1 MEFIP
6 ERPDIIESSF
16 EDIESSSNRS
26 MMQEAE
32 MLRESKE
39 LVELKELSDKIWKSR
54 SDIFDQSDKDDI
66 NKYFTE
72 TIKEE
77 LNVKGLLSNEIV
89 IWADEISEE
98 SAKMLRAKNSTVKR
112 IVEKLEVVKR
122 KLKKEKSEEISVVK
136 ERRVERIVI
145 EPDEEEE
152 EEEVEVEIKE
162 AESTLKKIIR
172 KVGID
177 GIIYMALLA
186 GGISFIGIDIYA
198 INLLLFGKKAAEKIK
213 N

>member
-89 IWADEISEE
+89 FWADGISEE
-98 SAKMLRAKNSTVKR
+98 SANMLKAKNSTVKR
-112 IVEKLEVVKR
+112 IVEKLEVAKQN
-122 KLKKEKSEEISVVK
+122 LKE
-136 ERRVERIVI
+136 ERIKGAIEPEGIGGAI
-145 EPDEEEE
+145 EPD
-152 EEEVEVEIKE
+152 VEIKE
-162 AESTLKKIIR
+162 AESTLKKIARII
-172 KVGID
+172 GID

>member
-1 MEFIP
+1 MEFMP

-26 MMQEAE
+26 IMQEAE
-32 MLRESKE
+32 ILRESKE

-89 IWADEISEE
+89 FWADGISEE
-98 SAKMLRAKNSTVKR
+98 SAKMLKAKNSTVKR
-112 IVEKLEVVKR
+112 IVEKLEVAKQN
-122 KLKKEKSEEISVVK
+122 LKE
-136 ERRVERIVI
+136 ERIKGAI
-145 EPDEEEE
+145 EPD
-152 EEEVEVEIKE
+152 VEIKE
-162 AESTLKKIIR
+162 VESTLKKIERII
-172 KVGID
+172 GID
-177 GIIYMALLA
+177 SIIYMALLA
-186 GGISFIGIDIYA
+186 GGISFIGINTYA
-198 INLLLFGKKAAEKIK
+198 INLLLFGERAAEKIK

>member
-26 MMQEAE
+26 IMQEAE
-32 MLRESKE
+32 ILRESKE

-89 IWADEISEE
+89 FWADGISEE
-98 SAKMLRAKNSTVKR
+98 SAKMLKAKNSTVKR
-112 IVEKLEVVKR
+112 IVEKLEVAKQN
-122 KLKKEKSEEISVVK
+122 LKE
-136 ERRVERIVI
+136 ERIKGAIEPEGIGGAI
-145 EPDEEEE
+145 EPD
-152 EEEVEVEIKE
+152 VEIKE
-162 AESTLKKIIR
+162 AESTLKKIARII
-172 KVGID
+172 GID

-198 INLLLFGKKAAEKIK
+198 INLLLFGEKAAEKIK

>member
-89 IWADEISEE
+89 FWADGISEE
-98 SAKMLRAKNSTVKR
+98 SAKMLKAKNSTVKR
-112 IVEKLEVVKR
+112 IVEKLEVAKQN
-122 KLKKEKSEEISVVK
+122 LKE
-136 ERRVERIVI
+136 ERIKGAI
-145 EPDEEEE
+145 EPD
-152 EEEVEVEIKE
+152 VEIKE
-162 AESTLKKIIR
+162 VESTLKKIERII
-172 KVGID
+172 GID
-177 GIIYMALLA
+177 SIIYMALLA
-186 GGISFIGIDIYA
+186 GGISFIGINTYA
-198 INLLLFGKKAAEKIK
+198 INLLLFGERAAEKIK